1 MAAFGSNNARFA
13 SSGLTGYG
21 GKFRPNAKNVAAAK
35 GRKLTTAE
43 ERSIR
48 FKLRAAA
55 YTDKGVDWRRLFSYY
70 DTDGSGE
77 ISVLEFKRLLRSDAK
92 ISVSQLSDIS
102 VRALFNLIDLDGSGE
117 MDVDEFL
124 AWVNCA
130 EEPNSRDEGETKG
143 QHQKEWGAGT
153 GYGRISPRK
162 LHSPSQRRYDLKQG
176 WVVNNDENSEAEA
189 AVLRRQGSSLATMM
203 DEEADATTSPSSSPS
218 SATRPKKELQPETTK
233 AQLTKARAALKALK
247 MDYAKQEKVLQ
258 EALQTIAK
266 MTAEKEQSD
275 IKLKD
280 QRRTIIMMNRNG
292 KGNGRR

>member
-1 MAAFGSNNARFA
+1 MAAFGSGNARFA
-13 SSGLTGYG
+13 TSTLTGYG
-21 GKFRPNAKNVAAAK
+21 GRFRPNASVATAK

-102 VRALFNLIDLDGSGE
+102 VRALFSLIDLDGSGE

-130 EEPNSRDEGETKG
+130 EEPNPRDEGETKG

-189 AVLRRQGSSLATMM
+189 AVLRRQGSSLATTM
-203 DEEADATTSPSSSPS
+203 DKEADATTSPSSSPP
-218 SATRPKKELQPETTK
+218 SATRPKKEVQPETTK
-233 AQLTKARAALKALK
+233 SQLTKARAALKAVK

-275 IKLKD
+275 MKLKE